1 MLWSE
6 WAEWSKWTM
15 WERMSRIS
23 NVVIRVSRM
32 IIVDKV
38 GKSWYIFKC
47 CDQSWCMMCCAVMQ
61 NFWESLVTL
70 VQTKIS
76 RFCVLAKIK
85 LFRDRCALEMG
96 GLPWVL
102 TQKFDMKFTQPIT
115 WSTIMYVHSRDDSN
129 TLTYLVFQPIFIA
142 QFGRE
147 IFQKIG
153 FTISSIKIW
162 SNILLKEKTSRGGD
176 KTWEAMIR
184 SILNPTSLSSCKTMF

>member
-6 WAEWSKWTM
+6 CAEWSKWTR

-61 NFWESLVTL
+61 NFWESFVTL

-76 RFCVLAKIK
+76 RFCVLAKIE

-96 GLPWVL
+96 GLPL
-102 TQKFDMKFTQPIT
+102 YLRLLSKKQK
-115 WSTIMYVHSRDDSN
+115 WSFLIH
-129 TLTYLVFQPIFIA
+129 LAVFVN
-142 QFGRE
+142 
-147 IFQKIG
+147 
-153 FTISSIKIW
+153 IW
-162 SNILLKEKTSRGGD
+162 LNCIQNNYKTSSQSQRNCWRCWHVILPVCWKCQNLPAFWNTHGQLED
-176 KTWEAMIR
+176 ENRPWSLRNSISCSFWEQQW
-184 SILNPTSLSSCKTMF
+184 F